1 MGRAATARA
10 LLSSSLVKRLLLVDD
25 ERNVLLGM
33 RRYFRAAGFEV
44 DCATEREEAEALLVE
59 TTPYDAVVVDLRI
72 TAGYGPDGLRLIGCA
87 REWCPAAGIV
97 VLTAF
102 GSAEVQAEALRLGAD
117 AFFHKPAPLAQVRDA
132 LETLLDAASS
142 G

>member
-1 MGRAATARA
+1 M
-10 LLSSSLVKRLLLVDD
+10 DD

-44 DCATEREEAEALLVE
+44 DCAAEREEAEALLAE

-72 TAGYGPDGLRLIGCA
+72 TAGHGPDGLRLIGCA

-102 GSAEVQAEALRLGAD
+102 GSAEIQAEALRLGAD
-117 AFFHKPAPLAQVRDA
+117 AFFQKPQPLAEIRGT
-132 LETLLDAASS
+132 LETLLGAASVR
-142 G
+142 